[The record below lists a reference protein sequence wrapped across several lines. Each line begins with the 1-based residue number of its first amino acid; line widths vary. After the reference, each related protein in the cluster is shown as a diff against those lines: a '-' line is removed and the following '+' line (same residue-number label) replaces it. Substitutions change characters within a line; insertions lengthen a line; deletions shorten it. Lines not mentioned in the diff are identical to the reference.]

1 MYPAEIVNPMKAELV
16 EAGFSELLDSAA
28 VDAALAEE
36 GTSVVVLN
44 SVCGCAAGSM
54 RPGVKAS
61 LENAKLPSKL
71 LTAFAGF
78 DVEAVERVRKHTLP
92 YPTEQP
98 SGCPLQRRQAG
109 PHGGAPSHRRPH
121 RRDARRAPQGRLRR
135 VLLIGRP
142 HPNNKKPGLQR
153 TGFFLPGSQQ
163 AFSPRP
169 SESC

>member
-16 EAGFSELLDSAA
+16 EAGFSQLLDANA

-92 YPTEQP
+92 YPP
-98 SGCPLQRRQAG
+98 SIRLQIN
-109 PHGGAPSHRRPH
+109 P
-121 RRDARRAPQGRLRR
+121 
-135 VLLIGRP
+135 
-142 HPNNKKPGLQR
+142 
-153 TGFFLPGSQQ
+153 
-163 AFSPRP
+163 
-169 SESC
+169 